1 MGGKS
6 LGSVIVIFMF
16 ILQSWAAS
24 VHAPAD
30 GSAEVLEASNDTAE
44 VIPAPSV
51 LNAPGFHEG
60 TVFSE
65 ATLAA
70 GGFTHAPSLMTA
82 PFPVGVMMKTG
93 NSVTAWI
100 PSQSLSPIR
109 FFSASMLQPTLQR

>member
-70 GGFTHAPSLMTA
+70 G
-82 PFPVGVMMKTG
+82 
-93 NSVTAWI
+93 
-100 PSQSLSPIR
+100 
-109 FFSASMLQPTLQR
+109 